1 MKVILGC
8 DPLLHRLSGIG
19 VYTLELGNALK
30 NIKEIDDLKLFAH
43 GVFFSHRLLDREQHY
58 NVSDSQKL
66 AEKGGLSHF
75 SKKVREA
82 LGHSKLAVSLY
93 SWVFEYIMMRRL
105 KSCSEHIFHSTN
117 FLLPK
122 FDGKTVVTIHDLS
135 TIKFPEF
142 HPQSRVDLVNT
153 AIINAIENADKIVT
167 VSEYVRREILE
178 LYDVDEGKIVTI
190 PLAADPGFYP
200 RTENQY
206 ASLLKLNSIEH
217 NEFFLFVSTLEP
229 RKNLLR
235 ILDAYKQYAK
245 QSSKIY
251 PLVIVG
257 SSGWDNLVMRQVIQE
272 LSNLGVLRHLGY
284 ITRSELQILMSSA
297 RALVFPSLYEG
308 FGLPVLEA
316 MQSQTAVLTSFDSS
330 MSEICE
336 KNAVLVDPN
345 KTEDIAEG
353 LLALGQNDHLVE
365 DLASNGLRIAKKYS
379 WNLVAERTANIY
391 RELALQRDTS

>member
-1 MKVILGC
+1 M
-8 DPLLHRLSGIG
+8 
-19 VYTLELGNALK
+19 
-30 NIKEIDDLKLFAH
+30 
-43 GVFFSHRLLDREQHY
+43 
-58 NVSDSQKL
+58 
-66 AEKGGLSHF
+66 
-75 SKKVREA
+75 
-82 LGHSKLAVSLY
+82 
-93 SWVFEYIMMRRL
+93 
-105 KSCSEHIFHSTN
+105 
-117 FLLPK
+117 
-122 FDGKTVVTIHDLS
+122 TIHDLS

-365 DLASNGLRIAKKYS
+365 DLASNGLRIA
-379 WNLVAERTANIY
+379 N
-391 RELALQRDTS
+391 